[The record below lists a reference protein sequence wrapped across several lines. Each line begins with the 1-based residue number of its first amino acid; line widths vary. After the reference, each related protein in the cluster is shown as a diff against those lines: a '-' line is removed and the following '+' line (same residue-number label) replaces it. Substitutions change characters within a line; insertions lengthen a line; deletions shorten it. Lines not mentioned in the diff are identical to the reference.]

1 MKNLIIKFLTD
12 TISHQELAVL
22 RDWLQNPENQ
32 EYFKTMVRANEKLDS
47 AYRPIDVETA
57 YKKVL
62 NNTSKTKRTK
72 KKFPLYPI
80 LKYAAVVVILISTSI
95 GLYHLAKKNDFGTNL
110 PASET
115 LPQITLELEDGSL
128 LILDEKERTTLT
140 NKQGDQIVSQEY
152 DKLKY
157 ENTGAAEG
165 KLVYNQLTVPYGK
178 RFSIEL
184 ADGTLVFLNAGTQL
198 KYPKVFS
205 DPKSREVYLDGE
217 AFFEVAENTAH
228 PFIVHTEKMNVRV
241 LGTQFN
247 VSSYKN
253 ENNTSTVLVRGS
265 VGVYRPS
272 GVFETEKS
280 LVISPRQ
287 QASIQEKEFTVREV
301 NVQKH
306 IAWTKGQLYFVND
319 RFGNI
324 MKEMERHYNIKIE
337 NNYPELNDTRYTG
350 TFESETLEEVL
361 NVFKRNTLFD
371 YQMEKDKIIISP
383 SQR

>member
-12 TISHQELAVL
+12 TISYQELTTL
-22 RDWLQNPENQ
+22 YNWLQDPENQ
-32 EYFKTMVRANEKLDS
+32 EYFKAMVRANEKLDLVH
-47 AYRPIDVETA
+47 RPIDVEIA

-62 NNTSKTKRTK
+62 NNTSKTRRSLPKRYR
-72 KKFPLYPI
+72 YPI
-80 LKYAAVVVILISTSI
+80 FKYAAVAVTLISTSV
-95 GLYHLAKKNDFGTNL
+95 GLYHLIEKDEVGITDSA
-110 PASET
+110 AET
-115 LPQITLELEDGSL
+115 TPQITLELEDGSL
-128 LILDEKERTTLT
+128 LVLDEKEQTTLT
-140 NKQGDQIVSQEY
+140 NKRGDQVVSQEY

-157 ENTGAAEG
+157 KNDGTAEG

-178 RFSIEL
+178 RFTIEL
-184 ADGTLVFLNAGTQL
+184 ADGTVVFLNAGTKL
-198 KYPKVFS
+198 RYPKVFT

-217 AFFEVAENTAH
+217 AFFEVAENAAH

-253 ENNTSTVLVRGS
+253 ENNTSTVLVKGS

-272 GVFETEKS
+272 EAFDTEKS
-280 LVISPRQ
+280 IVISPRQ
-287 QASIQEKEFTVREV
+287 QASIQEEEFTVREV

-324 MKEMERHYNIKIE
+324 VKEMERHYDIKIE

-350 TFESETLEEVL
+350 TFESETIEQVL
-361 NVFKRNTLFD
+361 NVFKRNTQFE
-371 YQMEKDKIIISP
+371 YRIEKDKIIITTSP
-383 SQR
+383 